1 MDEPGDEARMPNP
14 TCCSERIL
22 VVEDDRDLCGLLSTL
37 LDVEGYRT
45 AVACPA
51 RRHSAQHGACDKK
64 PATPRQHLI

>member
-1 MDEPGDEARMPNP
+1 MPNP

-45 AVACPA
+45 DVACDGADAVAEGRSP
-51 RRHSAQHGACDKK
+51 SG
-64 PATPRQHLI
+64 PTPSCST